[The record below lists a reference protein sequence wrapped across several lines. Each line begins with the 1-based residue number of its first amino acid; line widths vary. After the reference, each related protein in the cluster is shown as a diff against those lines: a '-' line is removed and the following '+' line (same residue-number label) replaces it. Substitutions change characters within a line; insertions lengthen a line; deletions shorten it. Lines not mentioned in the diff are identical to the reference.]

1 MCLDV
6 WRVVPNGCHG
16 RGMACHRCVVAREC
30 RTSVSWRMRG
40 LSAFM
45 VGGVGKFTMED
56 ADLFFK
62 MLSPAPSTW
71 SRL

>member
-1 MCLDV
+1 MPQVC
-6 WRVVPNGCHG
+6 
-16 RGMACHRCVVAREC
+16 RGTGMSHKCVVANA
-30 RTSVSWRMRG
+30 G
-40 LSAFM
+40 PLAFM
-45 VGGVGKFTMED
+45 VGGVAKFTMED

>member
-1 MCLDV
+1 
-6 WRVVPNGCHG
+6 
-16 RGMACHRCVVAREC
+16 
-30 RTSVSWRMRG
+30 
-40 LSAFM
+40 M